1 MKNKIFSHIHIHLIG
16 IFFLCLSTA
25 HAFTFK
31 TSEILI
37 SENGNIITAT
47 DGIAESIE
55 NNIEIKAQTFIY
67 DKKLSILKAKEGIA
81 NSYIDNIEIKADD
94 IIFNE
99 LTSIV
104 DASGNVELRDLSKN
118 VLIES
123 ENIIFNT
130 KKKTIESKIRSSIKD
145 KLGNVFLS
153 DTFSYSIEN
162 GLVKA
167 KNVEFKDL
175 EKNKLTTKKAYINLK
190 KNKFI
195 AKDISINFNDGSFT
209 KENDPRLKGNSISVE
224 DNNSTVIKGV
234 FTTCKKNDDCPPW
247 AFAAQEIK
255 HDKKKKTIFY
265 KNAWLKI
272 YDQPV
277 FYFPKFF
284 HPDPTV
290 KRQSGFLIP
299 SIQSSSNVGNSF
311 NIPYFFVI
319 ADNKDLTLNT
329 RIYGEDKILIQSEY
343 REIRAESKSSID
355 FSIKEQKNY
364 NSKTHFFAESE
375 KNINFDNFD
384 DSELKLKLELVSDD
398 TYLKTY
404 KVQSPLITNDNLLRS
419 SIGVSAFREDL
430 SLEGNFY
437 VYEDLSKPKSDR
449 YEFIYPDYKL
459 EKKLENSFDVYGNLL
474 INSSGYLK
482 NYNKNVFEEVVIN
495 DLIFNSK
502 IIFTKSG
509 FKNKYNLK
517 LKNINT
523 NSTNSQNYKDERDHQ
538 LLSIAEFNSSYP
550 LKKIGDKYDSTL
562 LPMFS
567 LRYSPNSTKNHKDED
582 RRIDINNIFSFD
594 RLGKNN
600 SVEGGA
606 SLTYGSEYFATNKL
620 DRKIFTAKLANNLRL
635 KEEENLPQNSYLW
648 KKTSDFV
655 ANLKYDPSDF
665 FNVNYDFSMDENLSD
680 TSYQKI
686 DTQIKIN
693 NFITT
698 FGYLN
703 ENNTKNDQS
712 YLFNSTKYNFDASNN
727 LRFETRQNKET
738 KLTEFYNLI
747 YEYRNDCLIAALEY
761 NKDYYDIGDKKP
773 EENIF
778 FKLTIVPFGQTSSPN
793 LKK

>member
-1 MKNKIFSHIHIHLIG
+1 MKNKLFSPVHIYLIG
-16 IFFLCLSTA
+16 IFFLYLSTA
-25 HAFTFK
+25 NAFTFK

-37 SENGNIITAT
+37 SENGNIITTT
-47 DGIAESIE
+47 DGIATSID
-55 NNIEIKAQTFIY
+55 NNIEIKAQTFKY
-67 DKKLSILKAKEGIA
+67 DKQLSILKAKDGIA
-81 NSYIDNIEIKADD
+81 NSFINNIEIKADA

-99 LTSIV
+99 LTSII
-104 DASGNVELRDLSKN
+104 DASGNVEFRDLSNKILIVSDN
-118 VLIES
+118 VT
-123 ENIIFNT
+123 FNT
-130 KKKTIESKIRSSIKD
+130 EKKTIESKKRSSITD
-145 KLGNVFLS
+145 KLGNIFLS

-190 KNKFI
+190 SNKFI
-195 AKDISINFNDGSFT
+195 AKDISIDFNDGSFT
-209 KENDPRLKGNSISVE
+209 EDNDPRLKGNSISVE
-224 DNNSTVIKGV
+224 ENNSTVIKGI

-247 AFAAQEIK
+247 VFAAEEIK
-255 HDKKKKTIFY
+255 HDKKKKMIFY

-299 SIQSSSNVGNSF
+299 SIQSSSNLGSSL
-311 NIPYFFVI
+311 NIPYFFAI
-319 ADNKDLTLNT
+319 ADNKDITLNT
-329 RIYGEDKILIQSEY
+329 RIYGEDKLLIQSEY
-343 REIRAESKSSID
+343 REVKAKSKSSVD
-355 FSIKEQKNY
+355 FSITEKKSY
-364 NSKTHFFAESE
+364 NSKGHFFAKSE
-375 KNINFDNFD
+375 RNINFDNFD
-384 DSELKLKLELVSDD
+384 ESELKLKLELTSND

-404 KVQSPLITNDNLLRS
+404 KVQSPLISNDNLLKS

-430 SLEGNFY
+430 SIESNIY

-449 YEFIYPDYKL
+449 YEFIYPDYRL
-459 EKKLENSFDVYGNLL
+459 EKKLETSFDTYGNLF

-482 NYNKNVFEEVVIN
+482 NYNTNVFEEVVIN
-495 DLIFNSK
+495 DLVFYSDT
-502 IIFTKSG
+502 IFTNSG
-509 FKNKYNLK
+509 LKNKYNLK

-550 LKKIGDKYDSTL
+550 LKKIGNKYDSTL
-562 LPMFS
+562 IPMLS
-567 LRYSPNSTKNHKDED
+567 LRYSPNSTKNHKNED

-594 RLGKNN
+594 RLAKSN

-606 SLTYGSEYFATNKL
+606 SLTYGSEYFATNKI

-635 KEEENLPQNSYLW
+635 EEEENLPQNSYLW
-648 KKTSDFV
+648 RKTSDFV
-655 ANLKYDPSDF
+655 ANLKYDPNDF
-665 FNVNYDFSMDENLSD
+665 FNINYDFSMKNLSD
-680 TSYQKI
+680 TSYQKL
-686 DTQIKIN
+686 DTQININ
-693 NFITT
+693 NFVTT

-703 ENNTKNDQS
+703 ENNTINDQS
-712 YLFNSTKYNFDASNN
+712 YIFNSTKYNFDASNN
-727 LRFETRQNKET
+727 ISFETRQNKET

-761 NKDYYDIGDKKP
+761 NKDYYNVGDKKP

-778 FKLTIVPFGQTSSPN
+778 FKLTIIPFGQTSSPN